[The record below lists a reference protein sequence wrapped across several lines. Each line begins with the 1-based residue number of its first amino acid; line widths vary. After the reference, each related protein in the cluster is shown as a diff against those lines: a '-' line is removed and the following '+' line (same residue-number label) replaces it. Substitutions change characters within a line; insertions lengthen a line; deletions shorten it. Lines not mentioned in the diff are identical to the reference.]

1 MKKAPNDN
9 LYCTATS
16 LSGPWSS
23 WSLFATK
30 GSNTFTSQTAHV
42 VNINGVVMYVLQSIF
57 DKGEADDGA
66 NWSRYMGDRWH
77 SDNLM
82 TTTYVWLPLTISG
95 TTATLHNEVNW
106 ILDIASGTWKSA
118 PTESSFEAEDNTNT
132 ISNGAKAA
140 DCTNCS
146 GAKDVGYIGGKP
158 GGTLSFPNVS
168 SGVSTSTTI
177 RIHYVNGDKSQRLA
191 NVVVNG
197 LATVVA
203 FLPTTGTTPGVST
216 LTVPLKAGS
225 ANVVTFEAY
234 NGGWGKSCMVGCL
247 NVLC

>member
-1 MKKAPNDN
+1 
-9 LYCTATS
+9 
-16 LSGPWSS
+16 
-23 WSLFATK
+23 
-30 GSNTFTSQTAHV
+30 
-42 VNINGVVMYVLQSIF
+42 
-57 DKGEADDGA
+57 
-66 NWSRYMGDRWH
+66 MGDRWH

-106 ILDIASGTWKSA
+106 ILDISSGTWKSA
-118 PTESSFEAEDNTNT
+118 PAESSFEAEDAANT
-132 ISNGAKAA
+132 ISNGAKVA

-158 GGTLSFPNVS
+158 GGTLTFPNVS
-168 SGVSTSTTI
+168 SGVSTNTTI
-177 RIHYVNGDKSQRLA
+177 RIHYVNGDKSQRFT

-197 LATVVA
+197 LSTVVA
-203 FLPTTGTTPGVST
+203 FLPTSGTTPGAST

-234 NGGWGKSCMVGCL
+234 NGGWGKL
-247 NVLC
+247 